1 MCQMPLQALG
11 ENYELK
17 TWKTI
22 PLYSLPGEG
31 LESDYLQTAMRRMKI
46 WKVQRKRAFGLG
58 PGLGSRIPRGIHG
71 VWGRSAGITRRFIIL
86 CFPAWWVLASGFRF
100 CRDDGKNPGWSGG
113 AGTLGLLEKARQLR
127 TRASRLSALVGERR
141 THPRSSPPDSP
152 QPPAF
157 VACHGARSLCAAAC
171 ENPAE

>member
-1 MCQMPLQALG
+1 MEDDSTLLSSRRRTRIGLFANCYEKD
-11 ENYELK
+11 ENM
-17 TWKTI
+17 
-22 PLYSLPGEG
+22 
-31 LESDYLQTAMRRMKI
+31 ESAK
-46 WKVQRKRAFGLG
+46 KRAFGLG

-71 VWGRSAGITRRFIIL
+71 VWGRSAGTTRRFIIL

-141 THPRSSPPDSP
+141 EDSP
-152 QPPAF
+152 RELAARLSAATSFCSLSRGQIS
-157 VACHGARSLCAAAC
+157 VCRSL
-171 ENPAE
+171 

>member
-1 MCQMPLQALG
+1 MEDDSTLLSSQRRTRIGLFANCYEKD
-11 ENYELK
+11 ENM
-17 TWKTI
+17 
-22 PLYSLPGEG
+22 
-31 LESDYLQTAMRRMKI
+31 ESAK
-46 WKVQRKRAFGLG
+46 KRAFGLG

-71 VWGRSAGITRRFIIL
+71 VWGRSAGTTRRFIIL